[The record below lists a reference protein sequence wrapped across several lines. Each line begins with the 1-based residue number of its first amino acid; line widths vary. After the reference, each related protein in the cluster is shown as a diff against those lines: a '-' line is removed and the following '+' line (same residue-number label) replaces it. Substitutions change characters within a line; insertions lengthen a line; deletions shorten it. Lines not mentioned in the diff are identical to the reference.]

1 MQPYEIF
8 EWDTYFGALMLSF
21 DPAAGLP
28 LALSSLIQV
37 TKGKTL
43 GPRLDGKGFVPGY
56 SKGGAP
62 VQRTAVLQQTS
73 CRIESCTS
81 LIAGWWCCQK
91 HHKECTGA
99 LCCNRKLR
107 TESSAG

>member
-62 VQRTAVLQQTS
+62 VQTAVLQQTS